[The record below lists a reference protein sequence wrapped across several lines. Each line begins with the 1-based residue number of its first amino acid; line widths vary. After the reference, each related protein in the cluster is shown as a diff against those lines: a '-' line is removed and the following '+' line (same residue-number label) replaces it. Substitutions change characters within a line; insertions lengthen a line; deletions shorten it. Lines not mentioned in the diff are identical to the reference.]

1 MNITKSQKKT
11 IDDLVKYQKV
21 TIKRVKN
28 CEFSSRVKVY
38 VVATEFLAYNLYIGK
53 RGKIFETESGEY

>member
-21 TIKRVKN
+21 TIKSVKN
-28 CEFSSRVKVY
+28 CEFSSRVKV
-38 VVATEFLAYNLYIGK
+38 FML
-53 RGKIFETESGEY
+53 